1 MADIQLRFHNDMLVL
16 SSPADAQLARFG
28 VNVARDNELVL
39 LLEPEV
45 LDEVYALE
53 AAAGAQCVVTNTA
66 FMTPA
71 QLAKSR
77 MNATGTELAQAA
89 LRVARGSQE
98 YGTTPQHV
106 LVEIGPCRL
115 PLDASSK
122 ASLNENRDQYV
133 RAAGFFAELEPLFD
147 AYFLNGFDS
156 CVDLKCAL
164 MGMRK
169 VTDKP
174 IFASVV
180 LGECEDGV
188 GSCESGVGKRE
199 SVAGAR
205 ESGADD
211 PGSKQ
216 LTRKGESIDEAVA
229 VMAEYGA
236 QVAGFETA
244 APPEVAAEL
253 AKKAAGASVLPVLAQ
268 LHVRQVNPEQK
279 SATPEN
285 PYFEPDTMIEAAE
298 ALKAAGAQFLRASG
312 NATSSYA
319 GALVAATLGD
329 AVERPDKPAHNNV
342 VVEQAELDE
351 LAQKLRARISSALGK
366 SQTDG
371 EV

>member
-16 SSPADAQLARFG
+16 SSPADAQLARLG

-122 ASLNENRDQYV
+122 ASLNENRDQYA

-147 AYFLNGFDS
+147 TYFLNGFDS

-180 LGECEDGV
+180 LGERENDV
-188 GSCESGVGKRE
+188 SECESGAGKRE
-199 SVAGAR
+199 SGAG
-205 ESGADD
+205 D
-211 PGSKQ
+211 PASKQ

-253 AKKAAGASVLPVLAQ
+253 AKKAVGASVLPVLAQ

-366 SQTDG
+366 NQTDG

>member
-16 SSPADAQLARFG
+16 SSPADAQLARLG

-53 AAAGAQCVVTNTA
+53 AAAGAQCIVTNTA

-77 MNATGTELAQAA
+77 MNATGCELAQAA

-122 ASLNENRDQYV
+122 ASLNENRDQYA

-180 LGECEDGV
+180 LGECE
-188 GSCESGVGKRE
+188 
-199 SVAGAR
+199 
-205 ESGADD
+205 SGAGNPD
-211 PGSKQ
+211 SKQ
-216 LTRKGESIDEAVA
+216 LTRKGESIEEAVA

-244 APPEVAAEL
+244 ARPEVAAEL
-253 AKKAAGASVLPVLAQ
+253 AKKAAGASVLPVLVQ

-329 AVERPDKPAHNNV
+329 AVERPDKPACNDT

-366 SQTDG
+366 N
-371 EV
+371 